1 MADCQVSK
9 TDYGGCVITRQ
20 QITDLIRQYESE
32 RERRPFV
39 PGQTPIL
46 TSGHVFDA
54 EEMVGLV
61 EVALDQWYAAGK
73 QAVAFER
80 ELARYLGVRYVLL
93 CNSGSS
99 ANLLAMSALT
109 SPELGERRLV
119 PGDEVI
125 TIAAGFATTVAPI
138 VQNRLI
144 PVFVDVDRTTANVD
158 DCLLDGALSA
168 RTKAVFIAHTLGN
181 PFNLTTV
188 KRFCDEHD
196 LWLVEDNCDALG
208 STYRDK
214 LTGTWGDLA
223 TVSFYPAHQITMGEG
238 GAVITNRPV
247 LKTIIESF
255 RDWGR
260 ACWCAPGDV
269 NTCGKRYDWQFG
281 TLPAGY
287 DHKYTYSHLG
297 YNLKI
302 TDMQAA
308 VGLAQLKKLPD
319 FIERRQHNWW
329 YLRNQMD
336 EDYFWLPRMTPNSTP
351 AWFGFLLTVR
361 ESAPF
366 AREEL
371 IRYLNDKRIDTR
383 LLFGGNLTRQP
394 AYQGA
399 EYRVAGELANTDV
412 LMNRS
417 FWIGVYPGLTESHLD
432 YVVETFQEFVRVKA

>member
-1 MADCQVSK
+1 M
-9 TDYGGCVITRQ
+9 ITRQ
-20 QITDLIRQYESE
+20 RITDLVRQYE
-32 RERRPFV
+32 REQVKQSFV
-39 PGQTPIL
+39 PGQTKVL

-61 EVALDQWYAAGK
+61 EVALDQWYASGK
-73 QAVAFER
+73 QAIAFER
-80 ELARYLGVRYVLL
+80 ELARFLGVRYVLL

-99 ANLLAMSALT
+99 ANLLAVSALT
-109 SPELGERRLV
+109 SPELGERRLI

-125 TIAAGFATTVAPI
+125 TVAAGFATTVAPI

-144 PVFVDVDRTTANVD
+144 PLFVDVDRTTANVD
-158 DCLLDGALSA
+158 VSLLEGALSE
-168 RTKAVFIAHTLGN
+168 RSKAIFIAHTLGN
-181 PFNLTTV
+181 PFNLTAV
-188 KRFCDEHD
+188 KAFCDAHH
-196 LWLVEDNCDALG
+196 LWLIEDNCDALG
-208 STYRDK
+208 STYRER

-260 ACWCAPGDV
+260 SCWCAPGDV

-308 VGLAQLKKLPD
+308 VGLAQLKKLPE
-319 FIERRQHNWW
+319 FIARRRENWQ
-329 YLRNQMD
+329 YLYMRLNDLAEYFQMP
-336 EDYFWLPRMTPNSTP
+336 FATIHAIP
-351 AWFGFLLTVR
+351 AWFGFLLTVC
-361 ESAPF
+361 EDAPF
-366 AREEL
+366 EREEL

-394 AYQGA
+394 AYQNV
-399 EYRVAGELANTDV
+399 EYRIAGELANADV
-412 LMNRS
+412 LMNRA
-417 FWIGVYPGLTESHLD
+417 FWIGVYPGLTTAHLD
-432 YVVETFQEFVRVKA
+432 YVIEIFHEFVKEKA